1 MEKKKLTTA
10 GGRPYVEF
18 ENSQTVGNRG
28 PILIQ
33 DYFLQEDM
41 AHFNRE
47 RIPERVVHAKGT
59 GAFGTFKVTNDISRY
74 TKAKV
79 FNVLGEK
86 VNVDVQQSFGKIVV
100 STTMLASGFY
110 IVRVSDSGN
119 YYTGKVLIEK

>member
-1 MEKKKLTTA
+1 MEYLIGNA
-10 GGRPYVEF
+10 LGGLMMYSDSMWDPGTILNIDEIPYQKGGLRIYP
-18 ENSQTVGNRG
+18 N
-28 PILIQ
+28 PAH
-33 DYFLQEDM
+33 DYFSCSLED
-41 AHFNRE
+41 AEFVN
-47 RIPERVVHAKGT
+47 P
-59 GAFGTFKVTNDISRY
+59 
-74 TKAKV
+74 KAKV